1 MVHNTDADK
10 VIEFRE
16 NGHYVLP
23 LTLTSVFE
31 QHDPLSY
38 VTGAM
43 THLSDDEQITLQL
56 VVTPVRMREAEILS
70 HRILGNENILSQVGG
85 KQFAGIEVRIGQT
98 RIPLGERMT
107 QRK

>member
-1 MVHNTDADK
+1 MLQLEKSRSKSIQKAISSYIPDSKVKEVSHDNTDADK
-10 VIEFRE
+10 IVSFEKM
-16 NGHYVLP
+16 VTMCLP

-56 VVTPVRMREAEILS
+56 VVDASTYA
-70 HRILGNENILSQVGG
+70 
-85 KQFAGIEVRIGQT
+85 
-98 RIPLGERMT
+98 
-107 QRK
+107 